1 MIQAEFADDLLR
13 ENERLASL
21 YVAASQLHSTLDPD
35 EVQQII
41 VEILLNFVGAKVFAL
56 MAPVGDGTLAPLLT
70 EGVDPEIVPAR
81 LAGAAGGLIGDV
93 FAGHPAYVASAP
105 TPARAIDRE
114 PLVVIPLRVRL
125 AGRPHVVAVI
135 AVWEFLQQKH
145 ELTDVDAELF
155 TLLSESAG
163 VALEAALCAQ
173 KAGQGPHVQA
183 RPSSRSGEE
192 AP

>member
-1 MIQAEFADDLLR
+1 MIEPAYADDLLR

-21 YVAASQLHSTLDPD
+21 YVAASQLHSTLDPF

-56 MAPVGDGTLAPLLT
+56 LAPDDDGTLAPLVT
-70 EGVDPEIVPAR
+70 EGIDPADVPR
-81 LAGAAGGLIGDV
+81 RVPGNAGGLIGDV
-93 FAGHPAYVASAP
+93 FAGSPAHVASSP
-105 TPARAIDRE
+105 TPGRSADRE

-125 AGRPHVVAVI
+125 AGKPHVVAVL
-135 AVWEFLQQKH
+135 AVWEFLQQKT
-145 ELTDVDAELF
+145 ELTEVDTELF

-163 VALEAALCAQ
+163 VALEAALCAE
-173 KAGQGPHVQA
+173 KTGGGPHVHA
-183 RPSSRSGEE
+183 RAGGKRAEE

>member
-1 MIQAEFADDLLR
+1 MIEPAYADDLLR

-21 YVAASQLHSTLDPD
+21 YVAASQLHSTLDPF

-56 MAPVGDGTLAPLLT
+56 LAPDDDGHLSPLIT
-70 EGVDPEIVPAR
+70 EGIAQEDVPR
-81 LAGAAGGLIGDV
+81 REMGTAGGLIGDI
-93 FAGHPAYVASAP
+93 FAGSPAHVAAQP
-105 TPARAIDRE
+105 TPARTVDRE

-135 AVWEFLQQKH
+135 AVWEFLQQKTELH
-145 ELTDVDAELF
+145 EVDTELF

-163 VALEAALCAQ
+163 VALEAALCAE
-173 KAGQGPHVQA
+173 KTGGGPHVHA
-183 RPSSRSGEE
+183 RTGTKREE
-192 AP
+192 S